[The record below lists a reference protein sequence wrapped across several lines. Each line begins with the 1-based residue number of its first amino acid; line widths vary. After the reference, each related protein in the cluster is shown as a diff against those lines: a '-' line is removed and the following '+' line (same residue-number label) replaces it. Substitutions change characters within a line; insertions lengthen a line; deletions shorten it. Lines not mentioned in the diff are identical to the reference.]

1 MVDSYYDLAVRDLQ
15 RGDAKSA
22 AKRLDE
28 AAKLAPDDAE
38 VARHRLFAQTYQDR
52 AKDLLYRTYVK
63 YLPSR

>member
-1 MVDSYYDLAVRDLQ
+1 MHDLQ
-15 RGDAKSA
+15 HSDAKGA
-22 AKRLDE
+22 VQKLDE

-38 VARHRLFAQTYQDR
+38 IARHRLFAQSYKDR